1 MEGEVSDYLTK
12 QISIERNVVTFRS
25 LSRHFN
31 IHVNLAKNVLDAYYR
46 ASRDS
51 PDPSSATYMLTGE
64 VIPPASLNHRMDV
77 DVDMGLEEPDDDS
90 ELVPLTKITLVG
102 EQDLKNAKSQYSRI
116 LSVHVYS
123 LSPSPLV
130 DAGLICSS
138 LGKAYEAEAKM
149 SAESSALLGRIIG
162 PHVVRGK
169 PMPLAASTS
178 KVPAAGIQ
186 KQTVMTQKS
195 SKPIEVKEDT
205 KKSKEEKPA
214 LKPRV
219 SVTSGTLDWSKAKEK
234 QADGGHK
241 VQKVAPAQADTKA
254 KKEMPA
260 VRNVKSHLVPQN
272 ELSRS
277 APTEDT
283 GTAKPETKR
292 GVKRKSTS
300 PDMSDS
306 EGEQSARKPVLTD
319 GKPTKTSIV
328 PPRLVKGGP
337 KQGARRRLLSESGDE
352 ERPLPA
358 STSARG
364 KVKAKKGVVLS
375 DDEEDESEP
384 VVRPPKGRVP
394 AKSAARSRSP
404 QTDKSLRAMMDIDD
418 SEVIKASRTSPE
430 SQQEIEE
437 SEPKADDPEIV
448 DDSETERVKAK
459 PRKRK
464 EKKIVPVG
472 QNGLKKKR
480 IMKTRMRTDEKG
492 YMVTED
498 YSEYE
503 SVDEEVPEEDE
514 KKPRGKKTSTA
525 KTKQVIEPK
534 PKLKPSTST
543 SGTSRGNL
551 RNFFGNTAASKDGSA
566 TKTKKSQ
573 R

>member
-1 MEGEVSDYLTK
+1 MEMEGEVSDYLTK

-31 IHVNLAKNVLDAYYR
+31 IHVNLAKK
-46 ASRDS
+46 
-51 PDPSSATYMLTGE
+51 
-64 VIPPASLNHRMDV
+64 MDV

-102 EQDLKNAKSQYSRI
+102 EQDLKNQNHLSRREI
-116 LSVHVYS
+116 TVLSYTLGPRVQ
-123 LSPSPLV
+123 LV
-130 DAGLICSS
+130 SVAFGYWLMSHTRPRHQDAGLICSS

-162 PHVVRGK
+162 PHVVCPQRGK

-186 KQTVMTQKS
+186 EQTVMTQKS
-195 SKPIEVKEDT
+195 SKPIEVEKDT

-214 LKPRV
+214 LKPRA

-337 KQGARRRLLSESGDE
+337 KGARRRLLSESGDE

-437 SEPKADDPEIV
+437 PEPKADDPEIV